1 MRRPA
6 LPSLRSARTETR
18 VVAVRGR
25 ADIQMIST
33 IVVYAAMSFSRAAT
47 ADAADSDLQ
56 MQLRA
61 KDQAMVNAFTT
72 GDRAPF
78 DAAMAPDAVYLDENG
93 RRMDR
98 ATFLAELKPLP
109 TNTSGHIE
117 LADYTLSHFGDVATV
132 TFTEVETEDY
142 HGQILHANYLTSETW
157 RNTSSGWKLE
167 MVQTMAVLKD
177 PPEVQLPRRDWAAYT
192 GTYRAAADLLYE
204 IKIEGGRLMGGLV
217 GAAPAP
223 LRAELKDVLFVAGH
237 PRTRKIF
244 QRNRQGA
251 IIGYVDRR
259 EGEDVVWTKV
269 SSSHEQPASN

>member
-1 MRRPA
+1 MHIKVTSAIILCGA
-6 LPSLRSARTETR
+6 LSF
-18 VVAVRGR
+18 GR
-25 ADIQMIST
+25 ATTAST
-33 IVVYAAMSFSRAAT
+33 T
-47 ADAADSDLQ
+47 DSELQ

-61 KDQAMVNAFTT
+61 KDQAMVDAFVT
-72 GDRAPF
+72 GDRAVF

-98 ATFLAELKPLP
+98 AAFLADIKPLP
-109 TNTSGHIE
+109 PNISGHIE
-117 LADYTLSHFGDVATV
+117 LADYTLSHFGDLATV

-157 RNTSSGWKLE
+157 RNTSSGWKLA

-192 GTYRAAADLLYE
+192 GTYRAAPDLLYE
-204 IKIEGGRLMGGLV
+204 VKIEGGRLVGGLV
-217 GAAPAP
+217 GDAAAP
-223 LRAELKDVLFVAGH
+223 LHAELKDVFFIAGR

-244 QRNRQGA
+244 QRNPQGA
-251 IIGYVDRR
+251 ITGYVDRR

-269 SSSHEQPASN
+269 SERSKPH